1 MVPGQA
7 CWREASGAVAVLQG
21 TVTLE
26 SFSILLAQM
35 LGRSL
40 GIGYDRSPACR
51 CPAPV
56 CVMSPQALHSSGAK
70 AFSSCS
76 VADFAQFLR
85 HNRDCPFIRQVLPQ
99 LSYRGA
105 TVCGN
110 GVVDPG
116 EQCDCGTAESC
127 LLDNCCTPQC
137 TFKPGVKCSVGLCC
151 EKCQLKR
158 QNAPCRPPAD
168 AQCDLP
174 ELCDGSSASCPPDLY
189 VQDGH
194 DCERGTGYCYK
205 GRCRSPDLQ
214 CQRLYGRGAKNAPSA
229 CYEEVN
235 SQQDRFGH
243 CGNDP
248 KSGYKPC
255 SWPNLACGKLVCT
268 YPNRIPFKR
277 VKGAIIYAHVQE
289 HLCVSFDFMRGP
301 TVPDPLLVKDGTKC
315 GPAEVCINGTCH
327 PHSVLKYDCNA
338 QEKCNGHGVCN
349 NEKNCHCDPGWKPPY
364 CKTQGSSIR
373 GSTYRGSR
381 AGDGT
386 KRSRLAMLRNGLL
399 LGFAILFL
407 TLSCSGIAICKWRR
421 WKNAKR
427 GQQTDG

>member
-116 EQCDCGTAESC
+116 EQCDCGTAE
-127 LLDNCCTPQC
+127 
-137 TFKPGVKCSVGLCC
+137 
-151 EKCQLKR
+151 LKR